1 MIVVTVPDM
10 NCRHDVRA
18 ISAALADVD
27 GVVALQIDLT
37 TKRVQVEGNDV
48 SPTEIRAAIAATG
61 YYAR

>member
-37 TKRVQVEGNDV
+37 TKRVQIEGNDV
-48 SPTEIRAAIAATG
+48 SPIAIRDAIAATG

>member
-37 TKRVQVEGNDV
+37 TKRVQVEGSDV